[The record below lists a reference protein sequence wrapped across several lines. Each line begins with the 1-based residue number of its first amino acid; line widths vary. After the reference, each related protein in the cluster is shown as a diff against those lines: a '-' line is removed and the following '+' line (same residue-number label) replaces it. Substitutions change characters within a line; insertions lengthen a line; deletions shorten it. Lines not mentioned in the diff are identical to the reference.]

1 MMKQLLTTARQFALA
16 NLEWLVLAF
25 ILGFVIWVIAA
36 VDSNPVQQREFSER
50 IVVEY
55 KLADDEAVLRD
66 TAQVT
71 RVTVE
76 VRAPRSTWDVLSS
89 DDLRIV
95 ADISDLPAGTHTV
108 ELTGEIVND
117 KLKGRIISIAPNSVD
132 VRLVDAGERLVQVVP
147 EISVR
152 PSVEYIVNESA
163 ITCDPSQITVRGQAP
178 RVERVVKAVVRL
190 NASNLTTT
198 STVAGSILLFDANE
212 SLVTGLTIDDEN
224 VQCQIEVNPREGQAL
239 TVEYELT
246 GDLPNG
252 YLPGVVTVD
261 PSEIF
266 VVGDSTAIEALNG
279 VYTVQIDVTDQ
290 TSTFV
295 RIIAIDDLPEGVSLQ
310 DNTSEI
316 TVSVSV
322 SEVPKTVTFT
332 DVQIRILN
340 KDSGLVATL
349 SPVTATISI
358 TAPQSIADSIT
369 AEDIS
374 LSVDLTELG
383 EGEHANLPIEYE
395 LLTEVLQNTD
405 PDVTIQP
412 ETVTIILDVPALPT
426 PTPSGIFGKRM
437 D

>member
-1 MMKQLLTTARQFALA
+1 MMKQFLTTARQFALA
-16 NLEWLVLAF
+16 NLEWLFLAF

-66 TAQVT
+66 TTQVT
-71 RVTVE
+71 RVTIE

-89 DDLRIV
+89 DDLKVV

-108 ELTGEIVND
+108 DLVGEFIND
-117 KLKGRIISIAPNSVD
+117 DLKGRIISITPSSVD

-152 PSVEYIVNESA
+152 PSIEYTVNDSA

-190 NASNLTTT
+190 NASNLTAT

-239 TVEYELT
+239 AVESELI
-246 GDLPNG
+246 GSLPNG

-261 PSEIF
+261 PTEIF
-266 VVGDSTAIEALNG
+266 VVGDSEAIDALNG

-295 RIIAIDDLPEGVSLQ
+295 RIITIDNLPEGVSLQ
-310 DNTSEI
+310 DSTSEI
-316 TVSVSV
+316 TV
-322 SEVPKTVTFT
+322 TVGVNEESDIVTLT

-340 KDSGLVATL
+340 KDTGLVATM

-358 TAPQSIADSIT
+358 TAPQSIAASIT

-374 LSVDLTELG
+374 LSVDLANLG
-383 EGEHANLPIEYE
+383 EGEHLNLPIEYE
-395 LLTEVLQNTD
+395 LLTEVLQNAEPT
-405 PDVTIQP
+405 VTIQP
-412 ETVTIILDVPALPT
+412 ETATVILEVQALPT
-426 PTPSGIFGKRM
+426 PTPSAIFGKRIN
-437 D
+437 